1 MKYQMKQCILRKGTI
16 EQTAW
21 IPVKYAVIGKFVK
34 LNEDNGWEIIS
45 TGMEIR
51 SSDYVDDRSQ
61 DYKRT
66 RKASDI

>member
-1 MKYQMKQCILRKGTI
+1 MKQCTLRKGST
-16 EQTAW
+16 EQTSW
-21 IPVKYAVIGKFVK
+21 IPSKFAIIGKFVK
-34 LNEDNGWEIIS
+34 LNGDNGWEI
-45 TGMEIR
+45 TAVGMENR